1 MDRYVKDKLLL
12 FNLTVIIILKYIV
25 RYVEAM
31 NKNIKIWDGKVI
43 MSKHKIRKNIPVI
56 LKTTF

>member
-31 NKNIKIWDGKVI
+31 NKNVKIWDGKVI
-43 MSKHKIRKNIPVI
+43 MS
-56 LKTTF
+56 